1 MKTAVNNNSFSA
13 HGGMRDVA
21 RGAVLVEKNKPQEKK
36 PSKSRMGLLLVVL
49 LLSVLVLF
57 SQRAEEIAAYMSKP
71 VQTVLMENPLL
82 RVDERSVRS
91 ILAAHINEGFLV
103 LDVQAIKVELEADP
117 WIDQAI
123 ITRVWPD
130 TLSVEISEEIA
141 IARWGEDS
149 LLNQYGEIFTPAVIE
164 TDMALPSL
172 KGPAETQRRVMEQY
186 QSFSQMLFAS
196 GLRVRA
202 LELNERGSWT
212 LRMDNDVLVTIGRND
227 VVGRMQRLV
236 KLYDRLFHT
245 QIGQIEAFDLRYN
258 NGISIRNKTDMPD
271 RVASK

>member
-1 MKTAVNNNSFSA
+1 MKTAVNHNSFSA
-13 HGGMRDVA
+13 HGGIRDIA
-21 RGAVLVEKNKPQEKK
+21 RGAVLVDKRAPQEKQS
-36 PSKSRMGLLLVVL
+36 PKSRTGILLIVL

-57 SQRAEEIAAYMSKP
+57 SQHAEEMAAYMSKP

-82 RVDERSVRS
+82 RVNERNVRSV
-91 ILAAHINEGFLV
+91 LAAHINKGFLA
-103 LDVQAIKVELEADP
+103 LDVQAIKTELEADP
-117 WIDQAI
+117 WIDQAM

-130 TLSVEISEEIA
+130 TLSVAITEEVA
-141 IARWGEDS
+141 IARWGEDR
-149 LLNQYGEIFTPAVIE
+149 LLNQYGAIFKPTVIE
-164 TDMALPSL
+164 DDMALPSL
-172 KGPAETQRRVMEQY
+172 KGPEGTHRRVMEQY

-227 VVGRMQRLV
+227 VVERMQRLV
-236 KLYDRLFHT
+236 KLYDSLFHT

-258 NGISIRNKTDMPD
+258 NGISIRNKEVMQGK
-271 RVASK
+271 VASK